1 MDLSKITNPNYSD
14 TGNTTQPQNNNNN
27 NDTNSIRENDRKAYG
42 GKKENHNT
50 LTGNFTLPSI
60 QSLINKTSNSF
71 VDNRNQFFLQKSPS
85 NSTSF
90 ITRSN
95 SIDSQPHQQQQ
106 QGYHYNNQPFNQH
119 YVSSFQNPQQSKFL
133 LQQQLYN
140 PFQHYDI
147 TNRTNN
153 LQDFIKRNDRL
164 STCSSSSPSSSS
176 YIAAPSI
183 CNSGIGGGNNKN
195 LQTQFQYPFRNKNPS
210 VDIDRH
216 ILNENDSQKDKK
228 QKNVFVPILAN
239 ELEDPTHYI
248 FPTSI
253 QEPNTVREYKCK
265 FCDKKVKGL
274 TAFQNHLK
282 IHSGI
287 SSSFICDY
295 CGQIFNAK
303 QNLVRHKKRHDEI
316 TLQAQ
321 QNVLKSQIQ
330 EQQKFKQELQQKK
343 RKKRNSSI
351 SQTRKEKKESKKSI

>member
-14 TGNTTQPQNNNNN
+14 TGSKTQPQTNNNN
-27 NDTNSIRENDRKAYG
+27 TNSIREIDRKTCD
-42 GKKENHNT
+42 GKKGNHNT
-50 LTGNFTLPSI
+50 LHGNFTLPSI
-60 QSLINKTSNSF
+60 QSLINKTSNPY
-71 VDNRNQFFLQKSPS
+71 VDNRNQIFLQKSLS

-95 SIDSQPHQQQQ
+95 SIDSQQQQQ
-106 QGYHYNNQPFNQH
+106 QGYHYNNQPFNQ
-119 YVSSFQNPQQSKFL
+119 YNVSSFQNPQQSNFL

-147 TNRTNN
+147 TNRTTNS
-153 LQDFIKRNDRL
+153 QDFIRRNDRL
-164 STCSSSSPSSSS
+164 STCSPSSPSSSS
-176 YIAAPSI
+176 YIASPSM
-183 CNSGIGGGNNKN
+183 CNGGGNNKN
-195 LQTQFQYPFRNKNPS
+195 LQTHFQYPIRNKNPS

-216 ILNENDSQKDKK
+216 ILNENDSQKDRK
-228 QKNVFVPILAN
+228 QRNLFVPILGN

-265 FCDKKVKGL
+265 FCDMKVKGL

-343 RKKRNSSI
+343 RKKRNSSV
-351 SQTRKEKKESKKSI
+351 SQTRKDKKESKKSI

>member
-1 MDLSKITNPNYSD
+1 MDLSKINNPNYSD
-14 TGNTTQPQNNNNN
+14 TGNKTQPQNNNNN
-27 NDTNSIRENDRKAYG
+27 ANSIREIDRKACDE
-42 GKKENHNT
+42 KKENHNT
-50 LTGNFTLPSI
+50 LNSNFTLPSI
-60 QSLINKTSNSF
+60 QSLINKTSNPY
-71 VDNRNQFFLQKSPS
+71 VNNRNNFVLQKSLS

-95 SIDSQPHQQQQ
+95 SIDSQQQQE
-106 QGYHYNNQPFNQH
+106 GSRYNNQPFNQ
-119 YVSSFQNPQQSKFL
+119 YNVSSFQNPQQSNFL

-153 LQDFIKRNDRL
+153 IQDFIKRNDRL
-164 STCSSSSPSSSS
+164 STCSSPS
-176 YIAAPSI
+176 YIATPSM
-183 CNSGIGGGNNKN
+183 CNSGVGGGNNNKN
-195 LQTQFQYPFRNKNPS
+195 LQTQFQYLFRSKNSS

-228 QKNVFVPILAN
+228 QRNVFVPILAN

-253 QEPNTVREYKCK
+253 QEPNIVREYKCK
-265 FCDKKVKGL
+265 VCDKKVKGL

-351 SQTRKEKKESKKSI
+351 SQTRKDKKESKKSI